1 MVVAVLVAFT
11 VWCGW
16 VLHDVGDARA
26 QLERRVDWTSRLS
39 AVGRSLRE
47 TGDAGELAS
56 LDRDAFELMRE
67 VVEAEGSDDVVSLA
81 LTRATLELRSSMSA
95 TAQAQEHRVAAMG
108 AIDDAVAALRR
119 KNGATSAHLSER
131 WGDLRIIALGAIL
144 VAGVAMALFGYV
156 AVVAVPRTTAQVRR
170 IEQLAQRMGE
180 LQATG
185 RLFGHELGGP
195 LTMVLTN
202 LELLQQ
208 RARNGADEEG
218 QRLIDE
224 ALHALGRANVTLQ
237 DLRKSSDGAS
247 DEANEADVRIA
258 LAGAVAIA
266 REQAGAPRIE
276 VETGAVPSV
285 RVPEEE
291 VRRMLAQ
298 LFEAA
303 LAKPERDRVIT
314 VAARDVGTHVA
325 IEFGVPA
332 SCGPALAPA
341 RLADAAAAVGG
352 RFSFE
357 ARGNDGVAR
366 LELPVE
372 SKRSREAPAP
382 AVPVAVP
389 GAAPIVAA
397 PAAPRLRVLLIDDDE
412 LVVASVKRVLAQHAV
427 EAELDSNVA
436 AARVLAGDFDVVLC
450 DVMMPG
456 TSGLDIFR
464 EVQRARP
471 DLAARFVFMSGG
483 AIDERIDRFLAE
495 QAPARIDKPFTS
507 DALRRLVAARGA
519 AAK

>member
-1 MVVAVLVAFT
+1 
-11 VWCGW
+11 
-16 VLHDVGDARA
+16 
-26 QLERRVDWTSRLS
+26 
-39 AVGRSLRE
+39 
-47 TGDAGELAS
+47 
-56 LDRDAFELMRE
+56 
-67 VVEAEGSDDVVSLA
+67 
-81 LTRATLELRSSMSA
+81 
-95 TAQAQEHRVAAMG
+95 
-108 AIDDAVAALRR
+108 
-119 KNGATSAHLSER
+119 
-131 WGDLRIIALGAIL
+131 
-144 VAGVAMALFGYV
+144 
-156 AVVAVPRTTAQVRR
+156 
-170 IEQLAQRMGE
+170 
-180 LQATG
+180 
-185 RLFGHELGGP
+185 
-195 LTMVLTN
+195 MVLTN

-208 RARNGADEEG
+208 RAHNGADEEG

-247 DEANEADVRIA
+247 DDANEADVRIA

-276 VETGAVPSV
+276 VETGAVPAV
-285 RVPEEE
+285 RVPEEV

-298 LFEAA
+298 LFDAA

-357 ARGNDGVAR
+357 ARGNDGIAR

-372 SKRSREAPAP
+372 AKAARVAPPAPAP
-382 AVPVAVP
+382 AGVT
-389 GAAPIVAA
+389 AASAT
-397 PAAPRLRVLLIDDDE
+397 PRLRVLLIDDDE

-427 EAELDSNVA
+427 EAELDSNLA

-507 DALRRLVAARGA
+507 DALRRLVAAHA
-519 AAK
+519 AAGKA